1 MGANV
6 RDPLAT
12 PPPYLP
18 PSHAMSE
25 PDTVHSQR
33 EIAKLHYV
41 SVGMG
46 RGEVRWGEVRWGR

>member
-46 RGEVRWGEVRWGR
+46 RGEVRWGR